1 MSRKKVGGGV
11 ELTSSQNSQQAQTNQ
26 KTTVAAK
33 EQGERVI
40 NLSMNNGKKTFDFGA
55 DTIIENFNK
64 TAEAAIKNSEKRQ
77 RDLFFMMTNK

>member
-33 EQGERVI
+33 EQGEQVI